1 MNSSDSLAL
10 SCSVLHCLVRLPVTQ
25 DTHRTGPSFTRHFSL
40 LLITLV
46 HGLLLFATVQ
56 GTRIRDSGGLL
67 WANQMRE
74 LTSLGKEVIKGVTE
88 VGNMVLIQRPVLP
101 LSLAQ
106 TLHELCRGQR
116 SVKDSS
122 HTVIFTA
129 KNFCLLFLNPTSS
142 SQNQTLS
149 FQICHQI
156 SEELHI

>member
-1 MNSSDSLAL
+1 M
-10 SCSVLHCLVRLPVTQ
+10 C
-25 DTHRTGPSFTRHFSL
+25 HFSF

-56 GTRIRDSGGLL
+56 GTRIRDSRGLL

-106 TLHELCRGQR
+106 TLHELCSGQR
-116 SVKDSS
+116 
-122 HTVIFTA
+122 TVSKTVV
-129 KNFCLLFLNPTSS
+129 TS
-142 SQNQTLS
+142 
-149 FQICHQI
+149 
-156 SEELHI
+156 

>member
-1 MNSSDSLAL
+1 MG
-10 SCSVLHCLVRLPVTQ
+10 LHLHVILV
-25 DTHRTGPSFTRHFSL
+25 S

-106 TLHELCRGQR
+106 TLHQLCRGQR
-116 SVKDSS
+116 TMSKTALTLWSSLQRVSV
-122 HTVIFTA
+122 FY
-129 KNFCLLFLNPTSS
+129 P
-142 SQNQTLS
+142 
-149 FQICHQI
+149 
-156 SEELHI
+156 